1 MLNNVP
7 VPSQSSASSQSLIQ
21 ENFITIDTAFSLNHV
36 SYNDGSGDQGKHAF
50 VQFYNLSTVPTPAG
64 GDITMYNATSS
75 LTTNNELF
83 IVKANGTTTTPLT
96 ASHQATTGWTY
107 LPSGVLMKWGTTT
120 TISASEP
127 FAYAFPTSATTPVFS
142 NIFTV
147 MLTTS
152 DANPPF
158 SGAVA
163 VQTSS
168 IATTGFSVIY
178 NGTAASST
186 VVNYLAIGN

>member
-7 VPSQSSASSQSLIQ
+7 TASQTLASSQSLIQ
-21 ENFITIDTAFSLNHV
+21 TNFSVIDTAFTVNHV
-36 SYNDGSGDQGKHAF
+36 PYNDGSGFQGKHAF
-50 VQFYNLSTVPTPAG
+50 VQFYNLSTVPTPAA

-75 LTTNNELF
+75 LTTGNELF
-83 IVKANGTTTTPLT
+83 IVKTNGTTTTPMT

-107 LPSGVLMKWGTTT
+107 LPSGVLMKWGVTTAINT
-120 TISASEP
+120 GEP
-127 FAYAFPTSATTPVFS
+127 FAYAFPTAATIPVFS

-147 MLTTS
+147 ILTTS
-152 DANPPF
+152 DANTPF

-168 IATTGFSVIY
+168 IATTGFSIIY
-178 NGTAASST
+178 NGSPAGTT
-186 VVNYLAIGN
+186 LVNYLAIGN